1 MAEPHPSFRPPSTL
15 KHAASRQ
22 VIWSSRN
29 PAISWRL
36 PLVHKWLYLNRMWS
50 YLCTVLTTMT
60 FLVVPFLSLMFD
72 LQPVKFSR
80 QFALA
85 ATLYLSANF
94 LVSGAAPAASQE
106 C

>member
-1 MAEPHPSFRPPSTL
+1 M
-15 KHAASRQ
+15 
-22 VIWSSRN
+22 
-29 PAISWRL
+29 
-36 PLVHKWLYLNRMWS
+36 
-50 YLCTVLTTMT
+50 LTTVT